1 MIRLNEAMDPHP
13 GADAP
18 HLDVVAEIRRIFA
31 EGGLLEQHLGL
42 QFRPQQAEMAMAT
55 AAAMAGEQTLFAEAG
70 TGVGKSL
77 AYLLPGL
84 LQAVKAKRPFL
95 VSTHTIALQQQ
106 IETKDLPLCRKLFA
120 AEPALKECAAFRHT
134 VLLGRANY
142 LCGTRLR
149 QALETRTE
157 LFPSAQQE
165 ELQRIADW
173 AEQSATGLRQEL
185 EPPPDPE
192 VWDWVH
198 ADAHA
203 CNQRNCTTDS
213 CPFRRARAAIRRAH
227 LVIVNHSL
235 LFALLAAG
243 QSPEASVPGV
253 LLPEDFVVLDEAHV
267 LPSVATDYFGQRIS
281 EEGLRRQLLKLFHLR
296 RGKRRG
302 LLPSL
307 RAHDLC
313 LAVQTVQERA
323 DSFFDDVRTTYL
335 RSGRPFRFREPEWL
349 ENPVD
354 AALRQL
360 VHGLARREERLEE
373 GPRRDELEGVR
384 KSLQAYRDGM
394 TEVLQLGDPESV
406 YWSEAGGRKGSI
418 VHLRSAPLS
427 VAEPLRRA
435 LFSRRT
441 SVVLTSAT
449 LAEGAD
455 MTSFQERVG
464 APDTEARRVASP
476 FDYSLQMEILL
487 HTSAPEPNSADHS
500 LCTDFIATEIG
511 ILTGQIEGGSLVLF
525 TSYRDLEAVH
535 ARLMDSL
542 RTGGRP
548 LFRQG
553 EGISRAGLLR
563 RMRECG
569 NAVLLGTDSFW
580 TGVDLPGP
588 ALSQLILTRLPFEN
602 PSHPVAE
609 ARAEECRRRGRS
621 PFADIT
627 LPAALTKFRQ
637 GLGRLIRTQTDEGR
651 LVILDSRILQKSYG
665 GLFLEVLPHGRYR
678 KIASAHEA

>member
-1 MIRLNEAMDPHP
+1 MIRLNEAMDPHS
-13 GADAP
+13 GAEP
-18 HLDVVAEIRRIFA
+18 PRLDVVAAIRRIFA
-31 EGGLLEQHLGL
+31 QGGLLEQHLGL
-42 QFRPQQAEMAMAT
+42 QFRPQQAEMAIAT

-84 LQAVKAKRPFL
+84 LQAVSAKRPFL

-120 AEPALKECAAFRHT
+120 TDPVLKECAGFRHT

-173 AEQSATGLRQEL
+173 AEQSVTGLRQEL

-203 CNQRNCTTDS
+203 CNQRNCTTDA

-267 LPSVATDYFGQRIS
+267 LPAVATDYFGQRIS
-281 EEGLRRQLLKLFHLR
+281 EEGLRRQLQKLFHLR

-313 LAVQTVQERA
+313 LAVQKVQERA
-323 DSFFDDVRTTYL
+323 DSFFEEVRTTFL
-335 RSGRPFRFREPEWL
+335 RSGRPFRFREPEWM

-354 AALRQL
+354 TALRQL
-360 VHGLARREERLEE
+360 LHGLARREERLEE

-384 KSLQAYRDGM
+384 KRLQGYRDGM
-394 TEVLQLGDPESV
+394 AEVLQLGDPESV
-406 YWSEAGGRKGSI
+406 YWTEAGGRKGSI

-441 SVVLTSAT
+441 SAVLTSAT

-500 LCTDFIATEIG
+500 LCTDFLATEIG
-511 ILTGQIEGGSLVLF
+511 ILAGQMEGGSLVLF
-525 TSYRDLEAVH
+525 TSYR
-535 ARLMDSL
+535 
-542 RTGGRP
+542 
-548 LFRQG
+548 
-553 EGISRAGLLR
+553 
-563 RMRECG
+563 
-569 NAVLLGTDSFW
+569 
-580 TGVDLPGP
+580 
-588 ALSQLILTRLPFEN
+588 
-602 PSHPVAE
+602 
-609 ARAEECRRRGRS
+609 
-621 PFADIT
+621 
-627 LPAALTKFRQ
+627 
-637 GLGRLIRTQTDEGR
+637 
-651 LVILDSRILQKSYG
+651 
-665 GLFLEVLPHGRYR
+665 
-678 KIASAHEA
+678 